1 MFNLLCD
8 ATSLSQLCLHWGLDC
23 IAWIIFRSCE
33 IMLVGSE
40 LSNIVNTT
48 CLSNSR
54 QYAPRSVMDKHTL
67 IFIIFIISSNSDI
80 IKHMAKR
87 CCNRVLIVPAPRHC
101 LLRFSSA
108 YGPTSLTELSHQLG
122 VILSRQGS
130 IMY

>member
-1 MFNLLCD
+1 MFNSLYD

-40 LSNIVNTT
+40 LSNIVNTI
-48 CLSNSR
+48 CLSDSR

-67 IFIIFIISSNSDI
+67 IFIIFIISSNSVI

-87 CCNRVLIVPAPRHC
+87 CCNRVLIVPTPGHC
-101 LLRFSSA
+101 LLRFSSR
-108 YGPTSLTELSHQLG
+108 YGPNSFKELSNYKG
-122 VILSRQGS
+122 IIL
-130 IMY
+130 